1 MMENG
6 EQLAFKGFFVP
17 VSPPVRAAFI
27 EQTRI
32 LLRTHQD
39 WPAIGNLRSHHRHDP
54 EATGIINDLVAL
66 TDAEREDYR

>member
-1 MMENG
+1 MKDG
-6 EQLAFKGFFVP
+6 EQLAFKGFFIA

-39 WPAIGNLRSHHRHDP
+39 WPAIANLRSHHRHDP
-54 EATGIINDLVAL
+54 EATAIINDLVAL
-66 TDAEREDYR
+66 TDDDREEYA

>member
-6 EQLAFKGFFVP
+6 EQLAFKGFFIA

-27 EQTRI
+27 EQTRT

-39 WPAIGNLRSHHRHDP
+39 WPAIANLRSEHRHDR
-54 EATGIINDLVAL
+54 EATAIINDLVAL